1 MCDAL
6 SGNII
11 CYFGFNNAVLE
22 GGRVNDFL
30 VLLPETP

>member
-11 CYFGFNNAVLE
+11 CYFGFNNAVLD
-22 GGRVNDFL
+22 GRRVNDFFSL
-30 VLLPETP
+30 FT